1 MPNRSFPVHY
11 CEASLVDVVLP
22 ISKIKTDEFDCW
34 YIIGYPGVDGIEF
47 RVKKNVQKNT
57 VYVYYPIDDKR
68 VKIADLVE
76 ELIKK
81 WKDGNIVL

>member
-1 MPNRSFPVHY
+1 MLNKSFPAYY

-22 ISKIKTDEFDCW
+22 ISKIKTDEFNRW

-47 RVKKNVQKNT
+47 RVKENVQENI
-57 VYVYYPIDDKR
+57 VYAYYPIDDEH
-68 VKIADLVE
+68 VKIAGSVE
-76 ELIKK
+76 QLIEK